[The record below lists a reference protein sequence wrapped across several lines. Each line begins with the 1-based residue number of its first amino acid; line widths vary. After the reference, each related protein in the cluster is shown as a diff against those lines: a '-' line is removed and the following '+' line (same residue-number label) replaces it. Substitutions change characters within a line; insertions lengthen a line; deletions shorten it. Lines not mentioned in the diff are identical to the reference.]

1 MSTTPLMQV
10 NKINRPTLQLL
21 LIHIAF
27 WIMLVLPPFLFRYNT
42 PSNRFTEYSLY
53 RILISNAFLAII
65 FYVNAFYFFPSI
77 FKKKGFWIYLLV
89 IIATIAGIWFFS
101 QYLDDNLFPTR
112 RKWGRSVFPNIISYI
127 FIVGISC
134 SYRIIIDHLKQ
145 QKNNKEKE
153 TENLK
158 TELSF
163 LRSQIS
169 PHFMFNV
176 LNNLV
181 SLARKKSDKME
192 SALLQLSSLLRYM
205 LYEGNQGRI
214 SLRQEVKY
222 LQGYIDLQKLR
233 FGDDVDIEFN
243 VKGDV
248 DEFELEP
255 MLLIPFVENAFKH
268 GMGTIQNPSIRIY
281 MEVMDKKLH
290 FEVEN
295 DIPPVGESKDAS
307 SGIGLANTTRRL
319 DLLYNNLYDL
329 KVSQEN
335 QKYLVK
341 LKLEMHD

>member
-1 MSTTPLMQV
+1 MQV
-10 NKINRPTLQLL
+10 NKFNRPKFQLL
-21 LIHIAF
+21 LIHVVF

-65 FYVNAFYFFPSI
+65 FYINAFYFFPSI
-77 FKKKGFWIYLLV
+77 FKKKGIWIYLIV
-89 IIATIAGIWFFS
+89 IVATVFGIWFFS

-112 RKWGRSVFPNIISYI
+112 RKWGRSIFPNIISYV
-127 FIVGISC
+127 FIIGISC
-134 SYRIIIDHLKQ
+134 SYRIIIDHLKL
-145 QKNNKEKE
+145 QKDNKEKE

-205 LYEGNQGRI
+205 LYEGNQDRI
-214 SLRQEVKY
+214 SLSQEVKY

-233 FGDDVDIEFN
+233 FGDDVAIEFN
-243 VKGDV
+243 VKGEV
-248 DEFELEP
+248 DDFKLEP

-268 GMGTIQNPSIRIY
+268 GMGTIQDPSIRIE
-281 MEVMDKKLH
+281 MEVIDNKLL
-290 FEVEN
+290 FRVEN
-295 DIPPVGESKDAS
+295 EIPPIGESKDAS

-319 DLLYNNLYDL
+319 DLLYHNLYDL
-329 KVSQEN
+329 KISQKN
-335 QKYLVK
+335 QKYLVE

>member
-1 MSTTPLMQV
+1 M
-10 NKINRPTLQLL
+10 KITHQKTNLSSPQLV
-21 LIHIAF
+21 LIHVVF
-27 WIMLVLPPFLFRYNT
+27 WFMLILPSFLYRYNI

-53 RILISNAFLAII
+53 RILLSNAFLAVI
-65 FYVNAFYFFPSI
+65 FYANAFYLFPTI
-77 FKKKGFWIYLLV
+77 FKKKGIWAYLIA
-89 IIATIAGIWFFS
+89 IIATIAAVFFFS
-101 QYLDDNLFPTR
+101 QYLDDNLFPTK
-112 RKWGRSVFPNIISYI
+112 RKWGRSIFSNIFSYI
-127 FIVGISC
+127 FIISISC
-134 SYRIIIDHLKQ
+134 SYRIIIDHFKQ
-145 QKNNKEKE
+145 QKQNKEKE

-192 SALLQLSSLLRYM
+192 SALLQLSALLRYM

-214 SLRQEVKY
+214 SLKQEVNY

-233 FGDDVDIEFN
+233 FGDDVNVDFT

-248 DEFELEP
+248 NDFNLEP

-268 GMGTIQNPSIRIY
+268 GMGTIQNPDIRICID
-281 MEVMDKKLH
+281 VMNKKLY

-295 DIPPVGESKDAS
+295 DIPPIGESKDAS
-307 SGIGLANTTRRL
+307 SGIGLVNTTRRL
-319 DLLYNNLYDL
+319 DLLYHNLYDL
-329 KVSQEN
+329 SVTQEN

>member
-1 MSTTPLMQV
+1 MQV
-10 NKINRPTLQLL
+10 NKINRLGLQLL
-21 LIHIAF
+21 MLHIVF
-27 WIMLVLPPFLFRYNT
+27 WIMLVLPPFLFRFNT

-65 FYVNAFYFFPSI
+65 FYANAFYFFPSI
-77 FKKKGFWIYLLV
+77 FKKKGIWIYIIV
-89 IIATIAGIWFFS
+89 IVATIAGIWFFS
-101 QYLDDNLFPTR
+101 QYLDDNLFPVR
-112 RKWGRSVFPNIISYI
+112 RKWGRSVFSNIISYV
-127 FIVGISC
+127 FIIGISC
-134 SYRIIIDHLKQ
+134 SYRIIIDHLKL
-145 QKNNKEKE
+145 QKDNKEKE

-233 FGDDVDIEFN
+233 FGDDIDIEFTVN
-243 VKGDV
+243 GEV
-248 DEFELEP
+248 DDFELEP

-268 GMGTIQNPSIRIY
+268 GMGTIQNPIIRIN
-281 MEVMDKKLH
+281 MEVMDKKLR

-295 DIPPVGESKDAS
+295 RIQPDGESKDSS

-319 DLLYNNLYDL
+319 DLLYQNLYDL
-329 KVSQEN
+329 KVTQEN
-335 QKYLVK
+335 QKYIVT